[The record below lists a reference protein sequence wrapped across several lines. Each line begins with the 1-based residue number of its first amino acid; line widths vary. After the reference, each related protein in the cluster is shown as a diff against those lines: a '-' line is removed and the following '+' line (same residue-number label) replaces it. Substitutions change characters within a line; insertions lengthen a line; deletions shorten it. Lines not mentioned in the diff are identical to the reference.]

1 MSKRWAMLLLTI
13 EVVAAAGC
21 QGTQFP
27 TFGRGQ
33 PSSRVQ
39 RYQAQQF
46 DPYPEVDISNN
57 SNKVDGVRPRDFVN
71 PPAEPTR
78 GRWWQFG
85 QQRYSPDAGQ

>member
-1 MSKRWAMLLLTI
+1 MSRRWAKLLLTI
-13 EVVAAAGC
+13 GFAAAAGC

-27 TFGRGQ
+27 TFGRGEG
-33 PSSRVQ
+33 SSRFQ
-39 RYQAQQF
+39 RYRAQQF

-57 SNKVDGVRPRDFVN
+57 SNGVDGVRPRDFVN